1 MLDSRLQENEV
12 LRYTVTFEADTETKE
27 QMAIIALFDEGFKKI
42 QSVKLKVLKAEELYS
57 KIEKG
62 EDFALNSVYINNF
75 SLTEFRKLRGLKEH
89 DYVTIK
95 NFNANTVF
103 FDCEVETDFS
113 YTKFEGT
120 AVLFNN
126 SVFGNGYV
134 NFTYA
139 DFGHSKVGFK
149 KTRFSNGAKN
159 FMSVIFGDGDI
170 SFNSANFGS
179 GNLSFADAS
188 FSNGN
193 VDFKNTLFG
202 NGTIDFKFA
211 KFREGNISFERAQ
224 FGKGKKD
231 FKNVEFGGGRIDFRR
246 VAFNDGDVSFEGAE
260 FGNGKVTFK
269 GASFGEGHKIFDLSD
284 FAESDVNFDNV
295 DFGSGSISFNQANT
309 INISFNACSF
319 NCFTD
324 FRFSKCKLL
333 NMANSVIRDIIDI
346 VPEGNTVAIHEINLI
361 NTRIVGRIFINWRE
375 NEVHKLIYNQKG
387 STFFQKAEQFRI
399 LKENFRVNG
408 QYEDEDLA
416 YIEFKRC
423 EAKASLEED
432 KISTPLRKIAAY
444 PNYYFQKYVFDYVGR
459 YATSPIRVLLNGILT
474 IFVFGILYYLVNT
487 FFHDYGSVE
496 TTLPTHLN
504 HFEDFWNSI
513 YYSSITFFTIGYGDY
528 FPHGVLKLVAAFEG
542 FSGVFLMSYFTVA
555 FVRKILR

>member
-12 LRYTVTFEADTETKE
+12 LRYTVTLEADEENGE
-27 QMAIIALFDEGFKKI
+27 QVAVIALFDEGFKKI

-57 KIEKG
+57 KIDKQ
-62 EDFALNSVYINNF
+62 EDFSLSHVYINNF
-75 SLTEFRKLRGLKEH
+75 SLTEFRRLRGLKEH

-103 FDCEVETDFS
+103 FDCEQETDFS
-113 YTKFEGT
+113 YTKFEGNG
-120 AVLFNN
+120 VLFNN

-139 DFGHSKVGFK
+139 DFGHSKVSFK
-149 KTRFSNGAKN
+149 KTRFSNGTKN
-159 FMSVIFGDGDI
+159 FQSVFFGDGDI
-170 SFNSANFGS
+170 SFNGSNFGS
-179 GNLSFADAS
+179 GNLTFADAS

-193 VDFKNTLFG
+193 VDFKNTFFG
-202 NGTIDFKFA
+202 NGTVDFKFA
-211 KFREGNISFERAQ
+211 KFREGSISFERAQ

-246 VAFNDGDVSFEGAE
+246 VNFSDGDVSFEGTE
-260 FGNGKVTFK
+260 FGNGKVTYK
-269 GASFGEGHKIFDLSD
+269 GSSFGAGHKIFDLSD
-284 FAESDVNFDNV
+284 FAQSEVNFDNV

-309 INISFNACSF
+309 TNVSFNACSF

-324 FRFSKCKLL
+324 FRFSKCSLL
-333 NMANSVIRDIIDI
+333 NMANSVVRDIIDI
-346 VPEGNTVAIHEINLI
+346 VPEGNAVAIHEINLI

-375 NEVHKLIYNQKG
+375 NEVFKLIYNQKN
-387 STFFQKAEQFRI
+387 STFFQKAEQFRV

-423 EAKASLEED
+423 EAKADLEDELKSTALK
-432 KISTPLRKIAAY
+432 KIFAY

-487 FFHDYGSVE
+487 FLHSIGSIE

-513 YYSSITFFTIGYGDY
+513 YYSAITFFTIGYGDY
-528 FPHGVLKLVAAFEG
+528 FPYGMLKLVAAFEG

>member
-1 MLDSRLQENEV
+1 MLDSRLFENEA
-12 LRYTVTFEADTETKE
+12 LRYTVTIEGEGTE
-27 QMAIIALFDEGFKKI
+27 QMAVIALFDEGFKKI
-42 QSVKLKVLKAEELYS
+42 QSIKLNIVQAKELYERID
-57 KIEKG
+57 KQ
-62 EDFALNSVYINNF
+62 EDFTFNNIYINNF
-75 SLTEFRKLRGLKEH
+75 SLNEYRKLRGLKEH
-89 DYVTIK
+89 DYVQIK
-95 NFNANTVF
+95 NFSANYVF
-103 FDCEVETDFS
+103 FDCEQETDFS
-113 YTKFEGT
+113 YAKFEGDS
-120 AVLFNN
+120 VLFNN

-149 KTRFSNGAKN
+149 KTRFSNGTKN
-159 FMSVIFGDGDI
+159 FQSVVFGDGDI
-170 SFNSANFGS
+170 SFNGANFGR

-202 NGTIDFKFA
+202 DGITDFKFA
-211 KFREGNISFERAQ
+211 KFREGSISFERAV

-246 VAFNDGDVSFEGAE
+246 VDFNDGDVSFEGSE

-269 GASFGEGHKIFDLSD
+269 GASFGAGHKTFDLAD
-284 FAESDVNFDNV
+284 FAESEVNFDNV
-295 DFGSGSISFNQANT
+295 DFGSGSISYNQAKT
-309 INISFNACSF
+309 THISFNACSF

-324 FRFSKCKLL
+324 FRFSKCNLL
-333 NMANSVIRDIIDI
+333 NMANSVVRDIIDM
-346 VPEGNTVAIHEINLI
+346 VPEESTVAIHEINLI
-361 NTRIVGRIFINWRE
+361 NTRIVGRIFINWRD
-375 NEVHKLIYNQKG
+375 NGVIKLIYNQKK
-387 STFFQKAEQFRI
+387 STWFQKAEQFRI

-423 EAKASLEED
+423 EAKADLED
-432 KISTPLRKIAAY
+432 DLQAGTFKKLVAY
-444 PNYYFQKYVFDYVGR
+444 PNFYFQKYVFDYVGR
-459 YATSPIRVLLNGILT
+459 YATSPIRVLFNGILT
-474 IFVFGILYYLVNT
+474 IFVFGVLYYLVNT
-487 FFHDYGSVE
+487 FLHDFGSIE

-504 HFEDFWNSI
+504 HFEEFWNSI
-513 YYSSITFFTIGYGDY
+513 YYSAITFFTIGYGDY
-528 FPHGVLKLVAAFEG
+528 FPHGLLKFVAAFEG